1 MNENEEKEMR
11 EKLKL
16 QQQINALETLAKQ
29 YMTNEAISR
38 YGNIKSAHKEKAL
51 QLIAIIAQ
59 LIQQN
64 QIKEKITDAQLKQL
78 LINLNEPKRET
89 KIIRK

>member
-1 MNENEEKEMR
+1 MNENEENEMQ

-59 LIQQN
+59 LIQKN
-64 QIKEKITDAQLKQL
+64 QIQEKITDAQLKQL

-89 KIIRK
+89 KIIRR